1 MLQCIHFLQCDV
13 SCFSYARLQ
22 NDARSRKNRPFEV
35 TFETFPEMKRLRLCQ
50 SVLFSVLLP
59 SSLIVGLSGSAYSS
73 QFNKTKDGKR
83 KKAAREGLESISSDK
98 PVSFSGRSLI
108 RKWRARP
115 TDASRLDNNFL
126 LTKRQIEWE
135 KEREKER
142 EKHSAVGVSQSLVF
156 AIIRTPPDSLAN
168 RLFSG
173 GINWTAK
180 RPFFSFFN
188 DRHVRTP
195 LHRGLLMARQVVF
208 FLSFSFS
215 FSFFLFKEPCWI
227 GWRRERFSFYMNYAP
242 PVAIKRESN
251 GEVVDDHTDTKS
263 RSSLLQSLKWQF
275 MWMQHRD
282 TDFLIDRVWD

>member
-135 KEREKER
+135 REREREKKRGRER
-142 EKHSAVGVSQSLVF
+142 ETQCCWCLPVSRFRDNTHTAWLSGKPVIL
-156 AIIRTPPDSLAN
+156 RRNKLN
-168 RLFSG
+168 RE
-173 GINWTAK
+173 TA
-180 RPFFSFFN
+180 
-188 DRHVRTP
+188 
-195 LHRGLLMARQVVF
+195 L
-208 FLSFSFS
+208 
-215 FSFFLFKEPCWI
+215 FLF
-227 GWRRERFSFYMNYAP
+227 F
-242 PVAIKRESN
+242 
-251 GEVVDDHTDTKS
+251 
-263 RSSLLQSLKWQF
+263 
-275 MWMQHRD
+275 
-282 TDFLIDRVWD
+282 